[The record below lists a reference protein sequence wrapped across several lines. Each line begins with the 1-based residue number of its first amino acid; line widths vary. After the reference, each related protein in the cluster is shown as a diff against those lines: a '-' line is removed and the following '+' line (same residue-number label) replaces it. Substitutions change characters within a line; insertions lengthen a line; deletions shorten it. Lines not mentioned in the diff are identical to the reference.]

1 MCDAFVLQEQGD
13 RAKPV
18 EGLPEREQVKLI
30 VLGSVAGVKEQI
42 HKLHVL
48 GFADAVD
55 WSRLWCCARPVV
67 DFFER
72 LASRA
77 FQKNQQQI

>member
-1 MCDAFVLQEQGD
+1 MNKNNPLLQAIE
-13 RAKPV
+13 
-18 EGLPEREQVKLI
+18 I
-30 VLGSVAGVKEQI
+30 VVFG
-42 HKLHVL
+42 
-48 GFADAVD
+48 
-55 WSRLWCCARPVV
+55 CCARPVV

>member
-1 MCDAFVLQEQGD
+1 MVAPSSHPAFAWSIVGWLDFLGFVHETQKSGVLTMDDALV
-13 RAKPV
+13 
-18 EGLPEREQVKLI
+18 LPET
-30 VLGSVAGVKEQI
+30 GG
-42 HKLHVL
+42 
-48 GFADAVD
+48 
-55 WSRLWCCARPVV
+55 CCARPVV